1 MHLDSVKYRDLEF
14 LKSKGGPFTSADE
27 VEDFM
32 KQEMDSK
39 EKNQRLYVEVR
50 YAKNTSLR
58 LKHTDPVFRLR
69 RDNKNL
75 ISIEYAE
82 NLKCY
87 LGSARKTT
95 TISVSDLSD
104 AICKITGVTNTNT
117 DCHDEE
123 MPAAVNCGESLLKPG
138 EHVAVYWVEQAN
150 SNNVVWYLGMVD
162 EISNENV
169 AKIIHL
175 KRSDKK
181 GHNWI
186 IPDEPEKL
194 NVDEEQIVARDISV
208 IYHGV
213 SCRIELSKATAKEI
227 SDNVEEIKNHFFE

>member
-1 MHLDSVKYRDLEF
+1 MGPLEEIKVCSSLQEFKYTI
-14 LKSKGGPFTSADE
+14 KK
-27 VEDFM
+27 
-32 KQEMDSK
+32 
-39 EKNQRLYVEVR
+39 Y
-50 YAKNTSLR
+50 
-58 LKHTDPVFRLR
+58 PVFRLR

-75 ISIEYAE
+75 ISKEYAE
-82 NLKCY
+82 NLKSY

-138 EHVAVYWVEQAN
+138 EHVAVYWVEEAN
-150 SNNVVWYLGMVD
+150 SNNVVWYLGIVD

-181 GHNWI
+181 EHNWI
-186 IPDEPEKL
+186 IPDLK
-194 NVDEEQIVARDISV
+194 IV
-208 IYHGV
+208 
-213 SCRIELSKATAKEI
+213 
-227 SDNVEEIKNHFFE
+227 HFGHFPAL